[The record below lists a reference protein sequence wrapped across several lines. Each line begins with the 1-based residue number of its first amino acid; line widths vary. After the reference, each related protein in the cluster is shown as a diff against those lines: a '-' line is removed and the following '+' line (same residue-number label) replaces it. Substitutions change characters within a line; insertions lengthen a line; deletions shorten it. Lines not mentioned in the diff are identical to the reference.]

1 MCAAAEEKLRRDCAA
16 DPELT
21 GLATAIAR
29 LRSSTIGRPTLT
41 CLGSYSSPERA
52 PHVVDVADDQPDDL
66 LRNVLRLFLSDQSQ
80 QAVIPSRLALKDAQ
94 GLGDPA
100 RPDLSA

>member
-1 MCAAAEEKLRRDCAA
+1 
-16 DPELT
+16 
-21 GLATAIAR
+21 
-29 LRSSTIGRPTLT
+29 
-41 CLGSYSSPERA
+41 
-52 PHVVDVADDQPDDL
+52 VADDQPDDL